1 MNVGMRVAERSK
13 RECKHV
19 LGGYAGK
26 VLDGSPDRRRGID
39 SVSKVFDRMPVRDV
53 VSWST
58 VIAGNAQ
65 NEARFLYFVKHSPY
79 LCIACSV
86 LNGKFDQGRMIFR
99 QMLKDKVKPM
109 HDSFSSVIQALCSLD
124 CPQFGETDPW
134 ICIFDK
140 IEANNMVSW
149 TAIIMGCAMRGHALD
164 AVSLFEQM
172 LMDGVEPDYVAFMAV
187 LTACSHAGLTCLAE
201 LEDWRKPMT
210 SASVWLTLL
219 AACRPHKNV
228 ELAEKVL
235 DKIILVDPENIGAN
249 TLMSNIYFSAQGWKD
264 ASKLRI

>member
-1 MNVGMRVAERSK
+1 M
-13 RECKHV
+13 
-19 LGGYAGK
+19 
-26 VLDGSPDRRRGID
+26 
-39 SVSKVFDRMPVRDV
+39 
-53 VSWST
+53 
-58 VIAGNAQ
+58 
-65 NEARFLYFVKHSPY
+65 AR
-79 LCIACSV
+79 
-86 LNGKFDQGRMIFR
+86 
-99 QMLKDKVKPM
+99 
-109 HDSFSSVIQALCSLD
+109 
-124 CPQFGETDPW
+124 
-134 ICIFDK
+134 CIFDK